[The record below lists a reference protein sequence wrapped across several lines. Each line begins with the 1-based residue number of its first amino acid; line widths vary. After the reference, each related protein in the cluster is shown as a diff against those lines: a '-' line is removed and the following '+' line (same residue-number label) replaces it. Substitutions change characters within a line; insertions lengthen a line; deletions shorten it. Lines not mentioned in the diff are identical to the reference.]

1 MASDLTA
8 AVDETA
14 ANILLHDG
22 EAALGTRTASGSSSF
37 GPFGAGYHAGG
48 TLSGGDLH
56 LVAPGTVAVDD
67 IAIAY
72 SLTLT
77 LTLDLSFLDFCLPR
91 ICIPTPFGDLCTPKI
106 CLHFP
111 TLSVPVSFSSSA
123 TVSADFGLSVA
134 LNAGDWVVSIVIQ
147 QVRKIDIGTAAT
159 ALVVAIGAAVAAA
172 LAAVPFIGPLLALAA
187 GIVAAAF
194 GVASIAG
201 LLGSV
206 VNLFVAGLTIEVARH
221 SQTIVLPTAGPN
233 DPAVPFAITA
243 LAAAVQATDENELV
257 LTADL

>member
-14 ANILLHDG
+14 ANVLLHHG
-22 EAALGTRTASGSSSF
+22 EAALGTRTAGGSSSF
-37 GPFGAGYHAGG
+37 GPFGAAYSASGM
-48 TLSGGDLH
+48 LSGGMVR

-67 IAIAY
+67 ITVGY
-72 SLTLT
+72 SLALT
-77 LTLDLSFLDFCLPR
+77 LSLDLSFLDFCLPR
-91 ICIPTPFGDLCTPKI
+91 ICIPTPFGDICTPKI

-111 TLSVPVSFSSSA
+111 TVSVPVSFSGSA
-123 TVSADFGLSVA
+123 VVSADFGLSAA
-134 LNAGDWVVSIVIQ
+134 LASGDWVVSIVIQ

-159 ALVVAIGAAVAAA
+159 ALVAAIVAAVGAA

-187 GIVAAAF
+187 GIIAAAF

-201 LLGSV
+201 LLGAV
-206 VNLFVAGLTIEVARH
+206 VNLFLAGLTIEVARH
-221 SQTIVLPTAGPN
+221 SQVITLPAGGPN
-233 DPAVPFAITA
+233 DPAVPFTVTA